1 MNNTRINVMKK
12 KENENQELK
21 DLHKALYSFFGSVQK
36 IQKENQKENKNP
48 KPTDGNAKNTK

>member
-1 MNNTRINVMKK
+1 MKK